1 MEGIIDHIL
10 ITRLN
15 DEEIQ
20 KISEVE
26 VKLPYGGCVE
36 KTIYDNSMGVCENS
50 KKCLVCTN
58 NNVYCTGGYGFINM
72 PIPYYLPSFGKVICN
87 ILTNICTTCFESGPA
102 KKSSLTKSTNKN
114 TFGQILYNC
123 LTCKKGV
130 YVTIIERKS
139 NNDHYWETEFFDT
152 LSKTIIPIKTIKKW
166 IDECINSKKCKFI
179 KNTLITDNFIVIP
192 PCVRPYFPQNNQSY
206 QNDTSTIY
214 NSFLKIKKEDKRLIQ
229 KEYYSKI
236 EMLLTQKKK
245 KPLPNSSKIP
255 QSLQDRLQH
264 KNGLITNGINGRRV
278 NHSSRATITGY
289 PTGRLG
295 YVGIPEKMAA
305 KNTIRVLLSTIGDF
319 KTEEGVNKI
328 KDLVRKYPETK
339 GPLIIN
345 SKTEFKHRMFK
356 QGIDRLMKHFVN
368 KYSEEDKQ
376 YLWIDKP
383 LEDGDIVLFNRQP
396 SLRPESII
404 AMRVKIINN
413 CNTIRLVLPCTPPLN
428 ADFDGDESNLHILQ
442 DIVSA
447 TECIQLMS
455 PGDMIISSQ
464 KGTPLITPVQDAILG
479 TYLLSMQKYISN
491 EFLMDITMIIDM
503 SIRQYEKKIASW
515 KKINNQSINVGN
527 FCISLLFD
535 ESFYYNLNN
544 EFCIEGGIVNVKKS
558 PKFLDKSI
566 LCSGI
571 KSILHFYYYDMGKI
585 KTCSFIDNIQ
595 YMTNFFLSKYGFT
608 IGLDDCYPDKINL
621 PSKINPDT
629 ILTEESPKFSD
640 NSNLEM
646 MIQSGAKATLT
657 NATQIKRLI
666 GQQSLDGGLIE
677 NEMRTNRT
685 MVYFNENNIEDNK
698 DSTLIDLNTLIS
710 KGFIVESFAEGL
722 KKSSNMFHC
731 KAGRRGVGDS
741 VTKVADIGY
750 TFKKLSKTLE
760 NYLVAYDKTIRDMTS
775 NNIISFLFGVD
786 GMNIQMLPSEYINNT
801 FKKCY
806 LNRHDFEKL
815 KCFTEE
821 SFTKSMQGVIL
832 GLNKKNLIIDNL
844 KEKIIKSIPLYY
856 FDNSKKHLENNISEI
871 TLELNGML
879 LNRMMEPGGPVGL
892 ITSTNF
898 GEIMSQLLLKSFHHS
913 GIKSRNI
920 NSGIIRMN
928 QLMNRTNKSKEY
940 TIYGYT
946 DDEIYN
952 MIRNAYINALSN
964 KVKTILMISMEDRC
978 NFLLN
983 TVRSVKLKN
992 IISYSA
998 IECMDGHSIFLCKCD
1013 NKMIRFVYVLDE
1025 DKLGEF
1031 GGIEL
1036 LNSLKCDWYKIQNT
1050 IYVNTSNTNIKE
1062 LISQNNIFLDLE
1074 LNENFIQDLEKCK
1087 LVFNSELS
1095 HIEFSFRN
1103 SKISNILN
1111 IPFIDKKSITSDD
1124 IFVVYEAFGI
1134 ESARQVLFSEILS
1147 VLVFD
1152 GADIDRRYIHFICDA
1167 LTYTGKITSINNYS
1181 SILTN
1186 ALYEREIKK
1195 FTNYSLVDAIDNCKS
1210 VESSVFLGTPAK
1222 LGTMFFDLLKG

>member
-1 MEGIIDHIL
+1 MEGIVDHVL
-10 ITRLN
+10 ITRLD
-15 DEEIQ
+15 DEEIK

-26 VKLPYGGCVE
+26 VKLPYGGCVD
-36 KTIYDNSMGVCENS
+36 KTIYDNSMGVCENT

-58 NNVYCTGGYGFINM
+58 NNIYCTGGYGFINM
-72 PIPYYLPSFGKVICN
+72 SVPYYLPSFGKIICN
-87 ILTNICTTCFESGPA
+87 ILTNICTTCFEPGPI
-102 KKSSLTKSTNKN
+102 KKSLLNKSSVKD

-123 LTCKKGV
+123 LTCTKGK
-130 YVTIIERKS
+130 YVTIIERKN

-152 LSKTIIPIKTIKKW
+152 LSKTVICITTIKKW
-166 IDECINSKKCKFI
+166 VDECIMKRRCRFT
-179 KNTLITDNFIVIP
+179 KNILITNNFIVIP
-192 PCVRPYFPQNNQSY
+192 PCVRPYFPKNNQAY

-214 NSFLKIKKEDKRLIQ
+214 NSLLKIKKEDKRLVQ
-229 KEYYSKI
+229 KECYSKI

-255 QSLQDRLQH
+255 QSLQDRLQK
-264 KNGLITNGINGRRV
+264 KNGLITSGINGRRV

-289 PTGRLG
+289 PSGRLG
-295 YVGIPEKMAA
+295 YVGIPAKMAS
-305 KNTIRVLLSTIGDF
+305 KNTIPILLFSVGDYRIDD
-319 KTEEGVNKI
+319 GIVKI
-328 KDLVRKYPETK
+328 KDFILKYNVKVLRIYNKQTGKIYRPLVTSIERV
-339 GPLIIN
+339 L
-345 SKTEFKHRMFK
+345 KHL
-356 QGIDRLMKHFVN
+356 GDV
-368 KYSEEDKQ
+368 DPQ

-404 AMRVKIINN
+404 AMRVKIIND
-413 CNTIRLVLPCTPPLN
+413 CNTLRLVLPCTPPLN
-428 ADFDGDESNLHILQ
+428 ADFDGDESNLHIIQ
-442 DIVSA
+442 DIAAAV
-447 TECIQLMS
+447 ECILLMS
-455 PGDMIISSQ
+455 PGEMIISSQ

-479 TYLLSMQKYISN
+479 TYLLSMQKYISS
-491 EFLMDITMIIDM
+491 EFLMDMTMIIDM
-503 SIRQYEKKIASW
+503 SIDQYEKKIESW
-515 KKINNQSINVGN
+515 KKINNQSINIGN

-535 ESFYYNLNN
+535 ESFYYELND
-544 EFCIEGGIVNVKKS
+544 EFCIEGGIINIEKS
-558 PKFLDKSI
+558 PKYLDKTI

-571 KSILHFYYYDMGKI
+571 KSILHFYYYDIGKS

-608 IGLDDCYPDKINL
+608 IGLDDCRPDKIKL
-621 PSKINPDT
+621 DSKINPDT
-629 ILTEESPKFSD
+629 ILTEQSPKFSD

-677 NEMRTNRT
+677 NEMRTGRT
-685 MVYFNENNIEDNK
+685 MVYFDRNDIVDKE
-698 DSTLIDLNTLIS
+698 STLIDLNTSIS

-760 NYLVAYDKTIRDMTS
+760 NYLIAHDKTIRDISS

-786 GMNIQMLPSEYINNT
+786 GMNIQMLPSENIHNK

-806 LNRHDFEKL
+806 LNKHDFNKI
-815 KCFTEE
+815 KCFTRE
-821 SFTKSMQGVIL
+821 SFIQSMQNVVL
-832 GLNKKNLIIDNL
+832 GLNKPNLIMDNL
-844 KEKIIKSIPLYY
+844 KDKIIKSIPLHY
-856 FDNSKKHLENNISEI
+856 FNEDKKHLENNISDI
-871 TLELNGML
+871 TLKLNGIL
-879 LNRMMEPGGPVGL
+879 LSRMMEPGAPVGL

-946 DDEIYN
+946 NDEIYN
-952 MIRNAYINALSN
+952 MLRNAYTHALSN
-964 KVKTILMISMEDRC
+964 KIKTILKLSMEDRC

-983 TVRSVKLKN
+983 SVRSIKLKN

-998 IECMDGHSIFLCKCD
+998 IECVAGHSIFLCNCD
-1013 NKMIRFVYVLDE
+1013 NKTIRFVYVLDE
-1025 DKLGEF
+1025 NKLGEF
-1031 GGIEL
+1031 GGYKLISSEKH
-1036 LNSLKCDWYKIQNT
+1036 NWYKIEDT
-1050 IYVNTSNTNIKE
+1050 IYIDTTETDIKQ
-1062 LISQNNIFLDLE
+1062 LILQNNIFLDLE
-1074 LNENFIQDLEKCK
+1074 LNDNFIQELDRCK

-1103 SKISNILN
+1103 SKISNVLN

-1124 IFVVYEAFGI
+1124 IFVVYEAFGV
-1134 ESARQVLFSEILS
+1134 EAARQVLYSEILA

-1167 LTYTGKITSINNYS
+1167 LTHTGKITSINNYS

-1195 FTNYSLVDAIDNCKS
+1195 FTNYSLVDAVDNCKS

-1222 LGTMFFDLLKG
+1222 LGTMFFDLLKT